1 MRIPNGARLALVAA
15 AIGAF
20 LLFPA
25 AALAATGFSGTV
37 SGPGPLDEVE
47 VCVVE
52 PLPSET
58 CTFPSADGSY
68 QLLGIDAGA
77 YQVEF
82 LPSYRSRLVTQ
93 YYNHKAKLSEA
104 NKVVVNA
111 GFETKNI
118 DADLEL
124 GGEIEGVASDFLG
137 GGGVEAVEVCALDSV
152 SGAAVSCAR
161 TDAAGAYALPA
172 IPPGSYR
179 VGFWGKDGS
188 ADYITQYYAEKTTYF
203 SATPVAVAAG
213 QTVTAIDAA
222 LRLGARVS
230 GAVTDAATGAP
241 LAGIAVCILAV
252 SSSGPERCTYS
263 SAEGTYEIPGVSS
276 GSYQVAFSPEFS
288 EFAKG
293 EFTLPEEDG
302 WRTQYF
308 SGSVDRA
315 GATTLDLNAPQP
327 RTGVDAALLTSRV
340 APPPL
345 EPPAAPDVAIAAPP
359 VLPSPVAKTPKKCRK
374 GFKKRRIKGK
384 VRCVKVHRRHHRPK
398 RSGGTRRRVQISR

>member
-1 MRIPNGARLALVAA
+1 MRIPAWVRLAMVAA
-15 AIGAF
+15 AIGVF
-20 LLFPA
+20 LLVPA
-25 AALAATGFSGTV
+25 TALAATGISGKV

-47 VCVVE
+47 VCIVE

-58 CTFPSADGSY
+58 CTVPSPDGSY
-68 QLLGIDAGA
+68 ELLGIDAGA

-104 NKVVVNA
+104 NKVVINA
-111 GFETKNI
+111 GFVTKNV

-124 GGEIEGVASDFLG
+124 GGEIEGVVSDFLG
-137 GGGVEAVEVCALDSV
+137 GGGVEDVEVCALDSV
-152 SGAAVSCAR
+152 SGAAASCAR
-161 TDAAGAYALPA
+161 SDATGAYALPA

-179 VGFWGKDGS
+179 VGFWGEEGS
-188 ADYITQYYAEKTTYF
+188 AGYAPQYYAEKSTYL

-213 QTVTAIDAA
+213 QTVAGIDAA

-230 GAVTDAATGAP
+230 GAVTDSATGAP

-252 SSSGPERCTYS
+252 SSPGPERCTYS
-263 SAEGTYEIPGVSS
+263 DSDGTYEIPGVSS

-308 SGSVDRA
+308 SGSADRA
-315 GATTLDLNAPQP
+315 GATILDLNAPQP

-345 EPPAAPDVAIAAPP
+345 EPPAAPDVAVAAPP
-359 VLPSPVAKTPKKCRK
+359 VLPPPVAKTPKKCRK
-374 GFKKRRIKGK
+374 GFKKRKIKGK
-384 VRCVKVHRRHHRPK
+384 VKCVRVHRRHHRPK
-398 RSGGTRRRVQISR
+398 RSSATGRRVQITG